1 MRKLI
6 YIISACVMV
15 VMVACGTSGK
25 QTKLKHQQVVVQKDP
40 LTPEQRRKYDYYFLE
55 AVRMKQKAIT
65 MRLTSC
71 ISIAWIF
78 IRHRG
83 LPCMNSRSFICIWVR
98 KEKENRL

>member
-40 LTPEQRRKYDYYFLE
+40 LTPEQRRKYDYYFS
-55 AVRMKQKAIT
+55 
-65 MRLTSC
+65 RLY
-71 ISIAWIF
+71 A
-78 IRHRG
+78 
-83 LPCMNSRSFICIWVR
+83 
-98 KEKENRL
+98 